1 MSPYYYLVENMGS
14 QYYTLDDFHSFN
26 TNVLENQYMLPN
38 EIMAIISALEDEIIQ
53 TVPAELLKP
62 VAYGSGSSRNP
73 RKNDRSKGRK
83 MDEQWETQPVFIA
96 TPKVTREGMEKQL
109 NDIRVCLNK
118 ISTKTYE
125 TLKTS
130 IMDEIT
136 KFMES
141 ESENDN
147 FETDFSRI
155 ISFVF
160 DIASSNKF
168 YSELYAELYKELIT
182 AIPRFAEAIPDFL
195 QCYRES
201 VRNIKCVDQNV
212 DYDGF
217 CTNNKI
223 NERRKA
229 TSTFLIH
236 LLKKGIIESN
246 QLLDIIM
253 DLQNLSLQYVD
264 EEGRVNE
271 VDELT
276 ENLFILITMGRPV
289 LGDNAKWNDE
299 IIPMANS
306 FAAMKSKD
314 KKSLSSRTVFKYM
327 DMIAAPK

>member
-1 MSPYYYLVENMGS
+1 MGS
-14 QYYTLDDFHSFN
+14 QYYTLDDFHTFN
-26 TNVLENQYMLPN
+26 ANVLENQYMLPTYIIDIIN
-38 EIMAIISALEDEIIQ
+38 VLEEEIVQ
-53 TVPAELLKP
+53 TIPAELLKP
-62 VAYGSGSSRNP
+62 ASYGSGTSRNP

-83 MDEQWETQPVFIA
+83 IDEQWETQPVFVA

-109 NDIRVCLNK
+109 NDIRVYLNK

-125 TLKTS
+125 TLKTN
-130 IMDEIT
+130 IMDEIA

-147 FETDFSRI
+147 FETDFQRI

-182 AIPRFAEAIPDFL
+182 TIPRFADAIPAFL
-195 QCYRES
+195 QSYRES
-201 VRNIKCVDQNV
+201 VRNIKCVDQNL

-217 CTNNKI
+217 CANNKI

-229 TSTFLIH
+229 TSTFLVH
-236 LLKKGIIESN
+236 MLKKGIIET
-246 QLLDIIM
+246 QYILDIIV
-253 DLQNLSLQYVD
+253 DLQNLSLQYVE
-264 EEGRVNE
+264 EEGRVNQ

-276 ENLFILITMGRPV
+276 ENLFILITMGSP
-289 LGDNAKWNDE
+289 LLSENDKWTGE
-299 IIPMANS
+299 IIPLANA
-306 FAAMKSKD
+306 FAAMKSKE

-327 DMIAAPK
+327 DIVKPTKN

>member
-1 MSPYYYLVENMGS
+1 MGS

-26 TNVLENQYMLPN
+26 TNVLENQYVLSN
-38 EIMAIISALEDEIIQ
+38 SIMDIINALEDEIVQ
-53 TVPAELLKP
+53 TIPAELLKP
-62 VAYGSGSSRNP
+62 ASYCSGSSRNP
-73 RKNDRSKGRK
+73 RKNDRSKCRK
-83 MDEQWETQPVFIA
+83 MDEQWETQPVFVA

-109 NDIRVCLNK
+109 NDIRVYLNK

-125 TLKTS
+125 TLKTN

-147 FETDFSRI
+147 FETDFQRI

-182 AIPRFAEAIPDFL
+182 SIPRFAEAIPSFL
-195 QCYRES
+195 QSYREN

-217 CTNNKI
+217 CANNKI

-264 EEGRVNE
+264 EDGRVNE

-276 ENLFILITMGRPV
+276 ENLFILITMGSP
-289 LGDNAKWNDE
+289 LLSENDKWSSE
-299 IIPMANS
+299 IIPVANA
-306 FAAMKSKD
+306 FAGMKSKE
-314 KKSLSSRTVFKYM
+314 KKSLSSRAVFKYM
-327 DMIAAPK
+327 DIVKPPKN

>member
-1 MSPYYYLVENMGS
+1 MGS
-14 QYYTLDDFHSFN
+14 QYYTLDDFHIFN
-26 TNVLENQYMLPN
+26 TTFLENQYVLSN
-38 EIMAIISALEDEIIQ
+38 SILTIISALEDEIIQ

-73 RKNDRSKGRK
+73 RKNDRPKGRK
-83 MDEQWETQPVFIA
+83 MDEQWETQPAFVS
-96 TPKVTREGMEKQL
+96 TPKITREGMEKQL
-109 NDIRVCLNK
+109 NDIRMYLNK
-118 ISTKTYE
+118 VSTKTYDI
-125 TLKTS
+125 LKTS
-130 IMDEIT
+130 ILDEIT
-136 KFMES
+136 KFMEN

-147 FETDFSRI
+147 FENDFARI
-155 ISFVF
+155 IAFVF
-160 DIASSNKF
+160 EIASSNKF
-168 YSELYAELYKELIT
+168 YSELYAEVYKAVIDQF
-182 AIPRFAEAIPDFL
+182 PRFADAIPAFL
-195 QCYRES
+195 QSYRES

-236 LLKKGIIESN
+236 LFKKGIIKSN
-246 QLLDIIM
+246 QLLDIII

-299 IIPMANS
+299 IIHMANS

>member
-1 MSPYYYLVENMGS
+1 MGS

-26 TNVLENQYMLPN
+26 AIVLENQYVLSN
-38 EIMAIISALEDEIIQ
+38 SIMSIINALEDEIVQ
-53 TVPAELLKP
+53 TIPAELLKP
-62 VAYGSGSSRNP
+62 AAYGCGSSRNP

-83 MDEQWETQPVFIA
+83 LDEQWETQPVFVA

-109 NDIRVCLNK
+109 NDIRVYLNK

-125 TLKTS
+125 TLKTN

-141 ESENDN
+141 ESENNN
-147 FETDFSRI
+147 FETDFQRI

-182 AIPRFAEAIPDFL
+182 TIPRFADAIPAFL
-195 QCYRES
+195 QSYRES

-217 CTNNKI
+217 CANNKI

-229 TSTFLIH
+229 TSTFLVH
-236 LLKKGIIESN
+236 MLKKGIIDSK
-246 QLLDIIM
+246 QLLDIIV

-264 EEGRVNE
+264 QDGRVNE

-276 ENLFILITMGRPV
+276 ENLFILMTMGSP
-289 LGDNAKWNDE
+289 LLIDNDKWSGE
-299 IIPMANS
+299 IIPLANT
-306 FAAMKSKD
+306 FAAMKSKE
-314 KKSLSSRTVFKYM
+314 KKSLSSRAVFKYM
-327 DMIAAPK
+327 DIVKPVK

>member
-1 MSPYYYLVENMGS
+1 MWPYDYLVENMGS

-26 TNVLENQYMLPN
+26 TNVLENKYMLPN
-38 EIMAIISALEDEIIQ
+38 EIMAIINALEHEIVQ

-83 MDEQWETQPVFIA
+83 IDEQWEKQDVFVA

-130 IMDEIT
+130 IMDEIA

-147 FETDFSRI
+147 FETDFQRI
-155 ISFVF
+155 IAFVF
-160 DIASSNKF
+160 EIASSNKF

-182 AIPRFAEAIPDFL
+182 AIPRFVEAIPEFL
-195 QCYRES
+195 QSYQES

-229 TSTFLIH
+229 TSTFLMH
-236 LLKKGIIESN
+236 LFKKGIIESN
-246 QLLDIIM
+246 QLLDIIV
-253 DLQNLSLQYVD
+253 DLQNLSVQYVD

-276 ENLFILITMGRPV
+276 ENLFIFITMGRPV
-289 LGDNAKWNDE
+289 LGGDTKWNDE
-299 IIPMANS
+299 IVPLTNS

>member
-1 MSPYYYLVENMGS
+1 MGS
-14 QYYTLDDFHSFN
+14 QYYTLDDFHTFN
-26 TNVLENQYMLPN
+26 ANVLENQYMLPTYIIDIIN
-38 EIMAIISALEDEIIQ
+38 VLEEEIVQ
-53 TVPAELLKP
+53 TIPAELLKP
-62 VAYGSGSSRNP
+62 ASYGSGTSRNP

-83 MDEQWETQPVFIA
+83 IDEQWETQPVFVA

-109 NDIRVCLNK
+109 NDIRVYLNK

-125 TLKTS
+125 TLKTN
-130 IMDEIT
+130 IMDEIA

-147 FETDFSRI
+147 FETDFQRI

-182 AIPRFAEAIPDFL
+182 TIPRFADAIPAFL
-195 QCYRES
+195 QSYRES
-201 VRNIKCVDQNV
+201 VRNIKCVDQNL

-217 CTNNKI
+217 CANNKI

-229 TSTFLIH
+229 TSTFLVH
-236 LLKKGIIESN
+236 MLKKGIIET
-246 QLLDIIM
+246 QYILDIIV
-253 DLQNLSLQYVD
+253 DLQNLSLQYVE
-264 EEGRVNE
+264 EEGRVNQ

-276 ENLFILITMGRPV
+276 ENLFILMTMGSSLLSENV
-289 LGDNAKWNDE
+289 KWNDE
-299 IIPMANS
+299 IIPVANA
-306 FAAMKSKD
+306 FAAMKSKE

-327 DMIAAPK
+327 DIVKPTKN